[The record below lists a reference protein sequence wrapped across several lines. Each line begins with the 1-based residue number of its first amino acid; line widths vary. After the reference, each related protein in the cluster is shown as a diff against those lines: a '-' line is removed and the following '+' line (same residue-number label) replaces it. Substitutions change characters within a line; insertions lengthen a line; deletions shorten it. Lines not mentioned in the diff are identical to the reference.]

1 MGRVLVRAYH
11 LHQQP
16 EENYLPCFSQL
27 ISLERYTLRVYR
39 AGEIDLFE
47 NLDIVHIRFL
57 VAVTVSS
64 VPDWPIPLEV
74 YLGLTHPYRGAS
86 LTRKRTPLEEP
97 TEGPCLG
104 S

>member
-1 MGRVLVRAYH
+1 MASLPQDPQVGRVLVRAYH

-47 NLDIVHIRFL
+47 NLDIVHIRFQ
-57 VAVTVSS
+57 VAVNVHQ
-64 VPDWPIPLEV
+64 VPGGCQCFFGARLA
-74 YLGLTHPYRGAS
+74 HPA
-86 LTRKRTPLEEP
+86 
-97 TEGPCLG
+97 
-104 S
+104 